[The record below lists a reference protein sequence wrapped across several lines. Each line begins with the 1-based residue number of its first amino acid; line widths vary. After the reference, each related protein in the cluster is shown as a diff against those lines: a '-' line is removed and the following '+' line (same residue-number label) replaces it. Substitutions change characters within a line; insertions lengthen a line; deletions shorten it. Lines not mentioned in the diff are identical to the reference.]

1 MGKRPLFV
9 LFVQGCKFWPYVS
22 LVLLRPTLLIVL
34 ITLNFSVSKV
44 RDSGL
49 AGPLIFHPEITLQS
63 CPGEVLLLQLKEDG
77 KPSKSG
83 DLRNPQPSN

>member
-22 LVLLRPTLLIVL
+22 LVLLIVL